1 MADEMDRYREM
12 AAKIYGVAYAEV
24 TEEQRRAVKQGLW
37 ATSYGKTQ
45 KVLEKSIL
53 ATEDTRALAK
63 LGAAVREEFLDR
75 CKTQGASKGL
85 DALEHQVLHA
95 NPSDAQEMSGCP
107 SPKDAPVKKTLLGWM
122 QAQEDELFLKTLDEH
137 MRAFNRSGTVTGR
150 LSASQ
155 PNLSHG
161 QGRGLP
167 GIELADFPSLLK
179 GLSWDELEH
188 RALQGV
194 DPGVLWKPEW
204 LFPKVRSIALALVTQ
219 PTAVRNSEMGFD
231 ELKRAMPRRRRLW
244 KKEK

>member
-1 MADEMDRYREM
+1 MTDGLDRYREM
-12 AAKIYGVAYAEV
+12 AAKFYGIDYEEV
-24 TEEQRRAVKQGLW
+24 TEEQRRTMKRGFWGMNYAVQASGEE
-37 ATSYGKTQ
+37 KTF
-45 KVLEKSIL
+45 KKASI
-53 ATEDTRALAK
+53 
-63 LGAAVREEFLDR
+63 
-75 CKTQGASKGL
+75 
-85 DALEHQVLHA
+85 
-95 NPSDAQEMSGCP
+95 
-107 SPKDAPVKKTLLGWM
+107 
-122 QAQEDELFLKTLDEH
+122 QAQEDELFLKGLDEH
-137 MRAFNRSGTVTGR
+137 MRAFNRSGTLTGR

-179 GLSWDELEH
+179 GLSWEELEH